1 MNSHEVTTEERKAIM
16 VVCGNCSE
24 EEAEEAYVNSE
35 EYKTS
40 MQEWDDR

>member
-1 MNSHEVTTEERKAIM
+1 MIDSHEVTTEERKAIM

-24 EEAEEAYVNSE
+24 EEAEAYVNSE